1 LEYDEDIQ
9 LLKTADHM
17 KINPGLNMVKTIQ
30 TNNKYKRSL
39 SIPKV
44 LKMGKSRKA
53 ETIVY

>member
-1 LEYDEDIQ
+1 
-9 LLKTADHM
+9 M